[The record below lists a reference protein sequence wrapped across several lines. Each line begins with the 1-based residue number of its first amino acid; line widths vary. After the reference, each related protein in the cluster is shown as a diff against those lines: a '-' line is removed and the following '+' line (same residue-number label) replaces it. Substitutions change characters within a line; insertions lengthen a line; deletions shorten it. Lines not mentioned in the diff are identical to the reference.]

1 MFSFRIELY
10 MPGILISGNYEMKI
24 YRRLSSALNS
34 DLQPHLTLKSAIV
47 TPVHQPQKAERLSTL
62 LINRAHIVLA
72 ATLKEPPPP
81 PDHPVGEMVA
91 PREEQEMMFFTSL
104 FSIRARYYKRPAL
117 DIVEALNETTEDF
130 IPLNQAHI
138 FPFDERSPI
147 ARDFVC
153 LGRAHMLA
161 AYQTTDYESI

>member
-1 MFSFRIELY
+1 
-10 MPGILISGNYEMKI
+10 
-24 YRRLSSALNS
+24 
-34 DLQPHLTLKSAIV
+34 
-47 TPVHQPQKAERLSTL
+47 
-62 LINRAHIVLA
+62 
-72 ATLKEPPPP
+72 
-81 PDHPVGEMVA
+81 MVA